1 MEPRETPV
9 PMPALEAGVR
19 GVLAEEEG
27 VVEAGGEEE
36 EEEEFVRGV
45 GVGVGFAGLVVD
57 AARVVEGV
65 AAAEA
70 EAAAALGEV
79 KIIG

>member
-1 MEPRETPV
+1 MPR
-9 PMPALEAGVR
+9 PALEAGVR
-19 GVLAEEEG
+19 VVLAEGEV
-27 VVEAGGEEE
+27 VVEEGEEE
-36 EEEEFVRGV
+36 EEEEFVR

-65 AAAEA
+65 AAAV
-70 EAAAALGEV
+70 AAAAAPGEV